1 MEGMSFFHADVK
13 NLYHRA
19 KKLTSAS
26 LSLVA
31 LFAEEVSRLNR
42 WDEASRLRTLYFSI
56 RRELDWVK
64 SDEAAASCGHS
75 QANLMASLGGL
86 VVGGIIKMASRN
98 EQLSTFADY
107 LLKSPTEKERPFGLV
122 LVCIG
127 PKGLPDGVEVVSISR
142 LARESDQE
150 ESEIINELQQCGY
163 LLFSEEAFL
172 LLIDRLINGVL
183 EGRLLLP
190 ISVEKLSEI
199 KTASYLEPEFNDS
212 E

>member
-1 MEGMSFFHADVK
+1 MESLSFFHADVK

-31 LFAEEVSRLNR
+31 LFAEEASRLNR

-64 SDEAAASCGHS
+64 SGEVAASCGHS

-122 LVCIG
+122 MVCIG
-127 PKGLPDGVEVVSISR
+127 PKGLPDNAEAISISE
-142 LARESDQE
+142 LARETNRPQ
-150 ESEIINELQQCGY
+150 SEIINKLQEHGY
-163 LLFSEEAFL
+163 LLFDEKTFS
-172 LLIDRLINGVL
+172 LLIDRLIDDVR
-183 EGRLLLP
+183 EGRLRLP
-190 ISVEKLSEI
+190 VSRETLSEI
-199 KTASYLEPEFNDS
+199 MASGELKPEDRNLK
-212 E
+212 